1 LALRN
6 SPAFTDGFTDGMT
19 DGFTD
24 GMTEE
29 PMTPS
34 SFLVRFPRN
43 PVSTKPGFHGTR
55 FSWKALSERLRI
67 LG

>member
-6 SPAFTDGFTDGMT
+6 SPAFADGMT

-43 PVSTKPGFHGTR
+43 PVSMKPGFHGKH
-55 FSWKALSERLRI
+55 FPK
-67 LG
+67 G